1 MSRVSVCYLMRRALV
16 TQEDNMEAAL
26 TAHSGRSA
34 YEEDG
39 VTWYDAAPGERIAVR
54 LSSCD
59 TRSGVNETIVTRAWD
74 LVPELRARSEEIHT
88 LGRTPASLFERV
100 EAAGLLKLST
110 PRSYGSIEVNMKTL
124 KRPIAELR
132 WSDI

>member
-1 MSRVSVCYLMRRALV
+1 MTRVSVCYLMRRALV
-16 TQEDNMEAAL
+16 TQEDNMDAAL

-59 TRSGVNETIVTRAWD
+59 TKWGLCGGRVVSGPRLLCTDAPSSERRRA
-74 LVPELRARSEEIHT
+74 LR
-88 LGRTPASLFERV
+88 GP
-100 EAAGLLKLST
+100 
-110 PRSYGSIEVNMKTL
+110 
-124 KRPIAELR
+124 
-132 WSDI
+132 